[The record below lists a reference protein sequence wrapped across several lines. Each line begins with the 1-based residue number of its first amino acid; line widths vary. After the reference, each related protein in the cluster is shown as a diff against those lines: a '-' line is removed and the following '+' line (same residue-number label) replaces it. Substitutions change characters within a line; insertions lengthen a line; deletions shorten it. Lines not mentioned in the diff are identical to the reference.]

1 MHVIPK
7 FDFQGKTWEN
17 VSVLFGT
24 YVDGSPAIDLL
35 CEDGDPLAR
44 ATVCLEGTLPGA
56 GCVLIKEWSENAGM
70 VKALTEAGVIEPTG
84 MAITVNRWGSIAV
97 EARVLIPMPKP
108 R

>member
-1 MHVIPK
+1 MYVIPK
-7 FDFQGKTWEN
+7 FDFQGTTWEN
-17 VSVLFGT
+17 VTVLFGT

-44 ATVCLEGTLPGA
+44 ATVCLESISPET

-84 MAITVNRWGSIAV
+84 KAVTVNQWGSIAV
-97 EARVLIPMPKP
+97 EARVLIPMPEP